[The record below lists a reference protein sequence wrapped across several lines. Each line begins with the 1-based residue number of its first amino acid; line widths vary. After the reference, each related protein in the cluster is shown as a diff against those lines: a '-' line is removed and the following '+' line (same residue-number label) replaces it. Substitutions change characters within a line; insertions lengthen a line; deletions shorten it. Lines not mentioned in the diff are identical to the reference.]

1 MRNDTYELE
10 FERFLE
16 STNLDAA
23 EDALFS
29 ALRAAFDAGWQA
41 AGGTPPPLRRAVP
54 FPKKQP

>member
-1 MRNDTYELE
+1 MHHETYELE

-16 STNLDAA
+16 SADLDAA

-29 ALRAAFDAGWQA
+29 ALRAAFAAGWRA
-41 AGGTPPPLRRAVP
+41 AGGPAAEARRTVL

>member
-1 MRNDTYELE
+1 MHNDTYELE

-41 AGGTPPPLRRAVP
+41 AGGMPPPLRRAVL
-54 FPKKQP
+54 FPKKQL

>member
-1 MRNDTYELE
+1 MHNDTYELE

-41 AGGTPPPLRRAVP
+41 AGGTPPLRRAVP